1 MIARI
6 IALNPAPKT
15 RERVEI
21 AVILDDLLYP
31 GAVKPNPYA
40 TSELAVTAVLRA
52 PNGRETAHSA
62 FFTMAPL
69 SDGSAPEPHF
79 RFRFYFSEPGE
90 WLLTVRT
97 TPLVTKEETIKI
109 TVSMNEG
116 QNRGIISVDPSN
128 DRYFIDAN
136 GKSFI
141 PVGCNL
147 AWGRGDVLEDYRRWF
162 AIMREN
168 GMNLT
173 RIWLAPWT
181 FALHV
186 DSPSDF
192 TAALPRLD
200 ILDEVIEEAAR
211 NGIYLILVL
220 LNHGQFATKVNPT
233 WDRNPYNQILS
244 RPEDFFID
252 QNTQNIYFDELR
264 YIIAR
269 YGYAENLFAWEIF
282 NEINHV
288 DAYYVREAE
297 ITAWH
302 EAVATFIKASDPYR
316 HMVTTSY
323 YTEFGPAFNLP
334 AIDFVSA
341 HSYDYANLDI
351 FTVAPKKIKAV
362 YESYRKPVLYAEFGI
377 SFRSGMETY
386 SLDPDGRTITAGIWS
401 NILGGGAGAAMPWWW
416 DNYLDRFGLFVR
428 FRGAGLLAPRL
439 DFRGNP
445 EPLSASVSHSAL
457 RIIGQRFPGRL
468 YGYLY
473 GRIITRKVEIV
484 ISDAEEIDNVE
495 VFRAESGDFYRA
507 FAFERSGS
515 KIVLRLVSVRE
526 PLLIIATSM
535 RQ

>member
-1 MIARI
+1 MAFDR
-6 IALNPAPKT
+6 ADDAAGDEGRNDT
-15 RERVEI
+15 DHRQYERR
-21 AVILDDLLYP
+21 P
-31 GAVKPNPYA
+31 
-40 TSELAVTAVLRA
+40 
-52 PNGRETAHSA
+52 
-62 FFTMAPL
+62 
-69 SDGSAPEPHF
+69 
-79 RFRFYFSEPGE
+79 
-90 WLLTVRT
+90 
-97 TPLVTKEETIKI
+97 
-109 TVSMNEG
+109 
-116 QNRGIISVDPSN
+116 NRGIISVDPSN

-147 AWGRGDVLEDYRRWF
+147 SWGRGDVLEDYRRWF

-233 WDRNPYNQILS
+233 WDRNPYNQI
-244 RPEDFFID
+244 RPARVFID
-252 QNTQNIYFDELR
+252 QNIKAFISTSSDTSSPGTVTPRTFCV
-264 YIIAR
+264 
-269 YGYAENLFAWEIF
+269 EIF
-282 NEINHV
+282 NEIICGRVLCARSRNN
-288 DAYYVREAE
+288 
-297 ITAWH
+297 AWH
-302 EAVATFIKASDPYR
+302 NGRDLHQGIRSYR

-323 YTEFGPAFNLP
+323 YTGWTGLTCRP
-334 AIDFVSA
+334 VSA

-351 FTVAPKKIKAV
+351 FKSRQKDQ
-362 YESYRKPVLYAEFGI
+362 SRLRYRAVLYAEFGI
-377 SFRSGMETY
+377 SFRAGWNLF
-386 SLDPDGRTITAGIWS
+386 LDRWKDDHRRNMVKHP
-401 NILGGGAGAAMPWWW
+401 GGGAGAPCLGGGT
-416 DNYLDRFGLFVR
+416 YLDRFGLFVR